1 MKIRNLLICLFTIM
15 SFGILSAQDDVILIP
30 GGLDNAG
37 LLETTINA
45 DTTETGE
52 RANPNRIYELEANQF
67 YIQQAPINVN
77 NPGGTI
83 VIRGQEGGS
92 KPVIIKQPLNEV
104 NIGESFIVGSLT
116 FQNVQYQNLET
127 DGSMPFRSFTVSGEK
142 SKLLV
147 EDCLFENCN
156 GMIFNLN
163 GVTEG
168 ADIQIRDS
176 YFRDFHNFAQWWSG
190 RVLQAKVPVDT
201 FIFENN
207 TVSGGGLTVLGQEC
221 LFDYSVINHNTFIN
235 NRKYPFL
242 NQYWKEVYFTNN
254 LFVNGNMVGEDLEN
268 VATGGQDPDALLHGI
283 IGVDTIENT
292 IALQSRFLTVD
303 STLTEE
309 VDELTDIIFYA
320 ADNVVVYTSTLDDY
334 YSGSLS
340 PDFDDAPSSYLTW
353 SGMEGPFKVVNIP
366 GIWKNERTEA
376 LINEYA
382 NIVEENNLIYEFPAS
397 ELGMA
402 TDPLPQEAADP
413 FIQWNQSVWGVPGI
427 EAPVREE
434 WLAYQFGD
442 YDPLT
447 VPGVETEAAPAG
459 SGGITKIS
467 DLVEDFSYSM
477 DLTSKSD
484 GLRIGALHWNDE
496 AFDAAASLAS
506 IMEAYALTT
515 STKEVVKAETF
526 GLTNIPN
533 PFRSSTT
540 ISFEL
545 KESTTVN
552 LSVFDI
558 SGRLVET
565 LINRTNLPAG
575 QHSVEFSPANQ
586 TAGTYFY
593 RLTTDK
599 YQANRKMLVLNN

>member
-1 MKIRNLLICLFTIM
+1 MKFRNLLI
-15 SFGILSAQDDVILIP
+15 GIYVFLGLGLLSAQDDVIVIP
-30 GGLDNAG
+30 GGIDNVG

-83 VIRGQEGGS
+83 TLRGQTGGS

-104 NIGESFIVGSLT
+104 NIGESFIVGG
-116 FQNVQYQNLET
+116 FAIQNVQYQNLET
-127 DGSMPFRSFTVSGEK
+127 DGSMPFRSFTISGEN

-147 EDCLFENCN
+147 EDCFIENCN

-163 GVTEG
+163 GVTGG
-168 ADIQIRDS
+168 ANIQISNS

-190 RVLQAKVPVDT
+190 RILQAKVPVDT

-207 TVSGGGLTVLGQEC
+207 SVSGGGLTVLGQEC

-292 IALQSRFLTVD
+292 IAIQSRFLTAD

-309 VDELTDIIFYA
+309 VDELSDIIFYV

-334 YSGSLS
+334 YNGSLD

-353 SGMEGPFKVVNIP
+353 SGMEGPFKVVNVP

-376 LINEYA
+376 LINEYPNIAEA
-382 NIVEENNLIYEFPAS
+382 NNMIYEFPAVD
-397 ELGMA
+397 LGMV

-413 FIQWNQSVWGVPGI
+413 FIQWNRSQWGVPEV

-447 VPGVETEAAPAG
+447 IPGVETESAAAG

-467 DLVEDFSYSM
+467 DLLEDFSYSM
-477 DLTSKSD
+477 DLTSNSD

-496 AFDAAASLAS
+496 EFDAAASLAA
-506 IMEAYALTT
+506 IKEAYALTT
-515 STKEVVKAETF
+515 NTKEVVQAETF
-526 GLTNIPN
+526 GLKNIPN
-533 PFRSSTT
+533 PFNHSTV

-545 KESTTVN
+545 KESTVVH

-565 LINRTNLPAG
+565 LINRSNLPAG
-575 QHSVEFSPANQ
+575 QHSVEFVPTNQ
-586 TAGTYFY
+586 AAGTYFY
-593 RLTTDK
+593 QLTTNQ
-599 YQANRKMLVLNN
+599 YQANRKMLILND